1 MTRSIAP
8 VQVPSPRAPV
18 ALFLDID
25 GTLVAHAA
33 RPDDVRIDPELVEL
47 LGQLALRLDGA
58 LALISGRPL
67 EEVDALF
74 EPLQLPAAGQHGAER
89 RDARGVLHH
98 HPSRATRLARAL
110 PTLRHEAGRLPGLLL
125 EEKGASVALHF
136 RSARSLAG
144 EAERLMQAVLLRVGD
159 DFALQPGKCV
169 IELKP
174 SGVDKGTAIAAFLG
188 EAPFAGRVPVFAGD
202 DLTDEFGFGLV
213 NRRGGVSIKV
223 GGGGTVAQFRFAN
236 ARSVRGWLARLARQL
251 EQKDRGA

>member
-1 MTRSIAP
+1 MTRSILP

-25 GTLVAHAA
+25 GTLVAHKA
-33 RPDDVRIDPELVEL
+33 RPDEVRMSPELAEL
-47 LGQLALRLDGA
+47 LARLALRLDGA

-74 EPLQLPAAGQHGAER
+74 GLLQLCAAGQHGAER
-89 RDARGVLHH
+89 RDARGVLHR
-98 HPSRATRLARAL
+98 HPSRAARLARVL
-110 PTLRHEAGRLPGLLL
+110 PTLRREAKHFPGLLL

-136 RSARSLAG
+136 RSARWLAG
-144 EAERLMQAVLLRVGD
+144 EAERLMQAMLLRVGD

-223 GGGGTVAQFRFAN
+223 GRGVTAAQFRLAN
-236 ARSVRGWLARLARQL
+236 ASSVGAWLARLARQL
-251 EQKDRGA
+251 EKGGGGA